1 MEVQAVFSRAL
12 SFPAGLNGGVA
23 PAHLSPSDLLQVYL
37 SLVPIISGVLLATV
51 TELSFDVWGLV
62 SALAATL
69 CFSLQNIF
77 SKKVCWPF
85 PWCRFRERGGFKQ
98 ARQSRPSYAY
108 CLPEPLSSALR
119 ANPHPYLLCHLLFLF
134 FYIRF
139 LATFYF
145 YS

>member
-1 MEVQAVFSRAL
+1 MRSPRWGPEL
-12 SFPAGLNGGVA
+12 SCGSEWWVA

-77 SKKVCWPF
+77 SKKVCWPC
-85 PWCRFRERGGFKQ
+85 PWCKLPQGGGFKQ
-98 ARQSRPSYAY
+98 TGQSSPSYAY
-108 CLPEPLSSALR
+108 CLPESLSLV
-119 ANPHPYLLCHLLFLF
+119 LF
-134 FYIRF
+134 
-139 LATFYF
+139 
-145 YS
+145 